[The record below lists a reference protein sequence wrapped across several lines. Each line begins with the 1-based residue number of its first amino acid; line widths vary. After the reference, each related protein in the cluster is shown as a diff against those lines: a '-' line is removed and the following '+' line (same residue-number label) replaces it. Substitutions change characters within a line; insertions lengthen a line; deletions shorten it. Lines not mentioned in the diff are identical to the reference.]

1 MKKTLLLALFSL
13 TSFSAIHADVTYTL
27 ENGVLTIT
35 GTGNMHMPNYREKLA
50 PWSAYQ
56 ADIKEVVIENGV
68 TNIGACAFKDYK
80 NITSVTIPNSVK
92 SIDYRAFYGCYALQ
106 SITIPNSVTRIEGD
120 AFYLCKN
127 LASVTISNSVETI
140 EDNTFSGCESLTSV
154 DIPNSVKTIGAR
166 AFKNCAKLA
175 HLTLGKCVETI
186 GRAAFTNCLLPKTLI
201 IPYSVQTIED
211 DAFFVSKNYT
221 SQLER
226 VIIYVNNNLR
236 IKEYVFEGQ
245 DNLSEIMLPG
255 ENMVPSIG
263 DIGDINGH
271 CKLYVPSSLE
281 NEYCV
286 TFPWN
291 DFKGIEPMLYLT
303 DKVPYTDKKN
313 TGLWGCYTRN
323 FMDTEWQALY
333 LPFSLDYEDWK
344 DDFEIAYINGIRQYD
359 TQGDDGFYDETWMD
373 VIKIK
378 KGQTRTNYPY
388 VIRAKK
394 TGQAYLLGSGS
405 ATAADISI
413 ACSTTTDRYTFTG
426 TYKSIDG
433 SIMEAN
439 SYYTLSNGVLTQSV
453 GNADLKPYRWY
464 MDINEIKRP
473 YDWNWTARA
482 KSIKIN
488 VIGENKDG
496 VTTGIM
502 DFRMTENT
510 DNSVYDLNG
519 RKMNEDHLMP
529 GLYIKNGKKVVIK

>member
-1 MKKTLLLALFSL
+1 
-13 TSFSAIHADVTYTL
+13 
-27 ENGVLTIT
+27 
-35 GTGNMHMPNYREKLA
+35 
-50 PWSAYQ
+50 
-56 ADIKEVVIENGV
+56 
-68 TNIGACAFKDYK
+68 
-80 NITSVTIPNSVK
+80 
-92 SIDYRAFYGCYALQ
+92 
-106 SITIPNSVTRIEGD
+106 
-120 AFYLCKN
+120 
-127 LASVTISNSVETI
+127 
-140 EDNTFSGCESLTSV
+140 
-154 DIPNSVKTIGAR
+154 
-166 AFKNCAKLA
+166 
-175 HLTLGKCVETI
+175 
-186 GRAAFTNCLLPKTLI
+186 
-201 IPYSVQTIED
+201 
-211 DAFFVSKNYT
+211 
-221 SQLER
+221 
-226 VIIYVNNNLR
+226 
-236 IKEYVFEGQ
+236 
-245 DNLSEIMLPG
+245 
-255 ENMVPSIG
+255 
-263 DIGDINGH
+263 
-271 CKLYVPSSLE
+271 
-281 NEYCV
+281 V

-313 TGLWGCYTRN
+313 TGLWGCYTRD

-413 ACSTTTDRYTFTG
+413 SCSTTTDRYTFTG
-426 TYKSIDG
+426 AYKNIEG

-439 SYYTLSNGVLTQSV
+439 DYYTMSNGVLTQSD
-453 GNADLKPYRWY
+453 GDADLKPYRWY

>member
-35 GTGNMHMPNYREKLA
+35 GTGNMHMPNYRDKLA
-50 PWSAYQ
+50 PWSAYH

-68 TNIGACAFKDYK
+68 TNIGAYAFKDYK

-120 AFYLCKN
+120 AFYRCKN

-140 EDNTFSGCESLTSV
+140 EDNTFSDCESLTSV
-154 DIPNSVKTIGAR
+154 DIPNSVKSIGAR

-201 IPYSVQTIED
+201 IPSSVKSIED
-211 DAFFVSKNYT
+211 DAFSVSKNYT

-226 VIIYVNNNLR
+226 VIIYVNKNLR
-236 IKEYVFEGQ
+236 IGEYVFYGQ

-255 ENMVPSIG
+255 ENMVPFIG

-286 TFPWN
+286 SFPWN

-313 TGLWGCYTRN
+313 TGLWGCYTRD

-388 VIRAKK
+388 VIRAKN
-394 TGQAYLLGSGS
+394 TGQAYLIGSGS

-413 ACSTTTDRYTFTG
+413 SCSTTTDRYTFTG
-426 TYKSIDG
+426 AYKNIEG

-439 SYYTLSNGVLTQSV
+439 DYYTMSNGVLTQSV

-464 MDINEIKRP
+464 MEINEIKRP